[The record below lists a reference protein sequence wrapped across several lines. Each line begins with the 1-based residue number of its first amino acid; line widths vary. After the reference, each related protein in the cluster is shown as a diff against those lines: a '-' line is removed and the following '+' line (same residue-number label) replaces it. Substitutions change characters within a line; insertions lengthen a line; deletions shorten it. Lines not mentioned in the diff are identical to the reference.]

1 MNEKYY
7 ELLKQHKEYE
17 AWIDSVFLEL
27 GIPQNVKGYDYLMA
41 AVLLATDEPELIQ
54 AMTKELY
61 PRVADLFNTTESR
74 AERAMRHALELAWS
88 NSEQKTLFK
97 MFGYTVGSAKD
108 KPTNGNFIA
117 IMANKLRRAYY

>member
-7 ELLKQHKEYE
+7 ELLKKHKEYE

-88 NSEQKTLFK
+88 NSEPKTLFK

>member
-7 ELLKQHKEYE
+7 ELLKQHKVYE
-17 AWIDSVFLEL
+17 AWVDSVFLEL

-74 AERAMRHALELAWS
+74 VERAMRHALELAWN
-88 NSEQKTLFK
+88 NSDPETLYNL
-97 MFGYTVGSAKD
+97 FGYTVGATKGRL
-108 KPTNGNFIA
+108 TNSNFIA
-117 IMANKLRRAYY
+117 TMANKLRRAYY

>member
-41 AVLLATDEPELIQ
+41 AVLIATDEPELIQ
-54 AMTKELY
+54 AVTKELY

-74 AERAMRHALELAWS
+74 VERAMRHALELAWN
-88 NSEQKTLFK
+88 NSDPETLYNL
-97 MFGYTVGSAKD
+97 FGYTVGATKGRL
-108 KPTNGNFIA
+108 TNSNFIA
-117 IMANKLRRAYY
+117 TMSNKLRRAYY

>member
-1 MNEKYY
+1 MKEKYY

-41 AVLLATDEPELIQ
+41 AVLLATDEPELVQ

-61 PRVADLFNTTESR
+61 PRIADLFDTTASR

-88 NSEQKTLFK
+88 NSEPRTLFK
-97 MFGYTVGSAKD
+97 LFGYTVGAAKD
-108 KPTNGNFIA
+108 KPTNSNFIA
-117 IMANKLRRAYY
+117 IMSNKLRRAYY

>member
-17 AWIDSVFLEL
+17 TWIDSVFLEL

-41 AVLLATDEPELIQ
+41 AGLITTDEPELIH

-61 PRVADLFNTTESR
+61 PRIADLIDTTASR
-74 AERAMRHALELAWS
+74 AERAMRHALELAWN
-88 NSEQKTLFK
+88 NSEPRTLFK

-108 KPTNGNFIA
+108 KPTNSNFIA
-117 IMANKLRRAYY
+117 LMANKLRRAYY

>member
-1 MNEKYY
+1 MNEQYY
-7 ELLKQHKEYE
+7 EFLKQHKKYE
-17 AWIDSVFLEL
+17 AWVDSVFLEL

-88 NSEQKTLFK
+88 NSEPKTLFK
-97 MFGYTVGSAKD
+97 MFGYTVGTAKD

-117 IMANKLRRAYY
+117 TMANKLRRAYY

>member
-41 AVLLATDEPELIQ
+41 AVLLATDEPELIR
-54 AMTKELY
+54 AITKELY
-61 PRVADLFNTTESR
+61 PRVADFFNTTTSCV
-74 AERAMRHALELAWS
+74 ERSMRYALELAWN
-88 NSEQKTLFK
+88 NSEPRTLFK
-97 MFGYTVGSAKD
+97 LFGHTASATQG
-108 KPTNGNFIA
+108 KPTNSNFIA
-117 IMANKLRRAYY
+117 IMSNKLRRAYY

>member
-7 ELLKQHKEYE
+7 EFLKQHKEYE

-41 AVLLATDEPELIQ
+41 AVLIATVEPELIQ

-61 PRVADLFNTTESR
+61 PRVADLFNTTAFR
-74 AERAMRHALELAWS
+74 VERSIRHAIELAWS
-88 NSEQKTLFK
+88 NGETETLNRL
-97 MFGYTVGSAKD
+97 FGYTVGVAKG
-108 KPTNGNFIA
+108 KPTNSNFIA

>member
-17 AWIDSVFLEL
+17 TWIDSVFLEL

-41 AVLLATDEPELIQ
+41 AVLITTDEPELIH

-61 PRVADLFNTTESR
+61 PRIADLFDTTASR
-74 AERAMRHALELAWS
+74 AERAMRHALELAWN
-88 NSEQKTLFK
+88 NSEPRTLFK

-108 KPTNGNFIA
+108 KPTNSNFIA
-117 IMANKLRRAYY
+117 LMANKLRRAYY

>member
-17 AWIDSVFLEL
+17 TWIDSVFLEL

-41 AVLLATDEPELIQ
+41 AVLITTDEPELIH

-61 PRVADLFNTTESR
+61 PRIADLCDTTASR
-74 AERAMRHALELAWS
+74 AERAMRHALELAWN
-88 NSEQKTLFK
+88 NSEPRTLFK
-97 MFGYTVGSAKD
+97 MFGCTVGSAKD
-108 KPTNGNFIA
+108 KPTNSNFIA
-117 IMANKLRRAYY
+117 LMANKLRRAYY

>member
-54 AMTKELY
+54 AMVKELY
-61 PRVADLFNTTESR
+61 PRVADLFNTTASR
-74 AERAMRHALELAWS
+74 AERAMRHALELAWN
-88 NSEQKTLFK
+88 NSEPKILFK
-97 MFGYTVGSAKD
+97 LFGYTVGLEKD

>member
-7 ELLKQHKEYE
+7 ELLKQHKVYE
-17 AWIDSVFLEL
+17 SWVDSVFLEL

-74 AERAMRHALELAWS
+74 VERAMRHALELAWN
-88 NSEQKTLFK
+88 NSDPETLYNL
-97 MFGYTVGSAKD
+97 FGYTVGATKGRL
-108 KPTNGNFIA
+108 TNSNFIA
-117 IMANKLRRAYY
+117 TMANKLRRAYY

>member
-41 AVLLATDEPELIQ
+41 AVLIATDEPELIQ

-61 PRVADLFNTTESR
+61 PRVADLFNTTAFR
-74 AERAMRHALELAWS
+74 VERSIRHAIELAWS
-88 NSEQKTLFK
+88 NGETEILNRL
-97 MFGYTVGSAKD
+97 FGYTVGVAKG
-108 KPTNGNFIA
+108 KPTNSNFIA

>member
-41 AVLLATDEPELIQ
+41 AVLIATDEPELIQ

-61 PRVADLFNTTESR
+61 PRVADLFNTTAFR
-74 AERAMRHALELAWS
+74 VERSIRHAIELAWS
-88 NSEQKTLFK
+88 NRETETLNRL
-97 MFGYTVGSAKD
+97 FGYTVGVAKG
-108 KPTNGNFIA
+108 KPTNSNFIA

>member
-17 AWIDSVFLEL
+17 TWIDSVFLEL

-61 PRVADLFNTTESR
+61 PRIADLFNTTASR
-74 AERAMRHALELAWS
+74 AERAMRHALELAWN
-88 NSEQKTLFK
+88 NSEPKTLFN

-117 IMANKLRRAYY
+117 IMVNKLRRVYY

>member
-7 ELLKQHKEYE
+7 EFLKQHKEYE

-41 AVLLATDEPELIQ
+41 AVLIATDEPELIQ

-61 PRVADLFNTTESR
+61 PRVADLFNTTAFR
-74 AERAMRHALELAWS
+74 VERSIRHTIELAWS
-88 NSEQKTLFK
+88 NGETETLNRL
-97 MFGYTVGSAKD
+97 FGYTVGVAKG
-108 KPTNGNFIA
+108 KPTNSNFIA

>member
-41 AVLLATDEPELIQ
+41 AVLIVTDEPELIQ
-54 AMTKELY
+54 TMTKELY
-61 PRVADLFNTTESR
+61 PRVADLFNTTASR
-74 AERAMRHALELAWS
+74 AERAMRHALELAWN
-88 NSEQKTLFK
+88 NSEPRTLFK
-97 MFGYTVGSAKD
+97 LFGYTVGAAKD
-108 KPTNGNFIA
+108 KPTNSNFIA